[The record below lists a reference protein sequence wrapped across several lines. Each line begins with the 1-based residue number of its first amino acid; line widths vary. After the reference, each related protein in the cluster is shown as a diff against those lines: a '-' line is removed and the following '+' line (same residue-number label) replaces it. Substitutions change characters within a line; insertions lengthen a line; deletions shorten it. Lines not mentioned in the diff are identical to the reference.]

1 MPVTK
6 KVRDAEK
13 LETGDDVWARMQIV
27 DL

>member
-6 KVRDAEK
+6 EVRDAEK
-13 LETGDDVWARMQIV
+13 LETGDDVWAWIQIV